1 MPSPSQPGPTTSAI
15 ILNREYNNLRLEEHM
30 RFICPE
36 CGKENNTQQEWR
48 KHLNIQH
55 NYASKTVEDFD
66 FKEIDDKYHEC
77 QICMKWV
84 ANAHQAIALL
94 QYHRFLHLPYART
107 YRCKHCPGSFT
118 RKKALCEHLYRFHN
132 GLITKM
138 DKERK
143 LQEMKKTAE
152 EQSPKNNS
160 EFYMKFVCPLCGKLF
175 QRFNIWQQHID
186 AAHSATS
193 ADLRMFR
200 IQSTKNYYCAQCC
213 QTLYDGPTKSQLQR
227 HNFTHQPHP
236 QYFQCNYCTLR
247 TSYKTELL
255 LHLIKNHREIYE
267 KYKEFIKKPLE
278 WGGQADKEVV
288 RELDLILNE
297 NPQQPSNPHTD
308 ILQKA
313 IQESLINLDDDI
325 DKDLKFNHETALDQ
339 SLKELDDILNSEIDP
354 NLQLKTNNDI
364 TTVLADSDLNDEDL
378 EILCNEMFE
387 EIPEPKDNYI
397 ATDMLA
403 KPNRKRLKLDLSAPE
418 NGLKLNE
425 SLQKEMQKYI
435 NYLCPECGDEF
446 DTQSV
451 WRIHVFEQHN
461 LANAVDTKFRPFNP
475 QKTAF
480 LCLVCYQVQRTS
492 KHSELRRHHFQHMP
506 YQAYLKCTICT
517 KTKSSKPKMLQH
529 LQYTHLKHIQQ
540 NSNSSTTRTAV
551 KNLRCFDCDKM
562 YAHQTRLDNHCRQ
575 CPQRLQPLA
584 VGQYDIEKNMKLLE
598 HLQEASRRIGKM
610 LEEEGID
617 VASMKLP
624 YK

>member
-1 MPSPSQPGPTTSAI
+1 MPTPSQPGSTTSLVI
-15 ILNREYNNLRLEEHM
+15 NREFSNTRLEEHM

-55 NYASKTVEDFD
+55 SYATKTVEDFD
-66 FKEIDDKYHEC
+66 FREIDDKYHEC

-84 ANAHQAIALL
+84 AHAHQAIALL

-107 YRCKHCPGSFT
+107 YRCRHCPGSFT

-132 GLITKM
+132 GLIVKY
-138 DKERK
+138 DKERRM
-143 LQEMKKTAE
+143 QELKRSAD

-160 EFYMKFVCPLCGKLF
+160 EFYMKFLCPLCAKMF
-175 QRFNIWQQHID
+175 NRFNIWQQHID

-213 QTLYDGPTKSQLQR
+213 QTLYDGPTKNQLQR

-236 QYFQCNYCTLR
+236 QYFQCNYCTTR
-247 TSYKTELL
+247 KSYKTEILV
-255 LHLIKNHREIYE
+255 HVIKAHRGVYE
-267 KYKEFIKKPLE
+267 KYKEYIKKPIE
-278 WGGQADKEVV
+278 WGGQADKEVI
-288 RELDLILNE
+288 RELEILLGE
-297 NPQQPSNPHTD
+297 TEAELQTD

-313 IQESLINLDDDI
+313 IQESFINLEDEV
-325 DKDLKFNHETALDQ
+325 DKDLKLNHEFALDQ

-354 NLQLKTNNDI
+354 NLQLKTSNINKIDNNRELD
-364 TTVLADSDLNDEDL
+364 DEEL

-387 EIPEPKDNYI
+387 EIPEVCDNNNMKQ
-397 ATDMLA
+397 DSLA
-403 KPNRKRLKLDLSAPE
+403 KPNRKRLKLDLSSPE
-418 NGLKLNE
+418 NGLTLNE

-435 NYLCPECGDEF
+435 YYLCPECGEEF
-446 DTQSV
+446 KTQSV

-461 LANAVDTKFRPFNP
+461 LANAVETKFRPFNST
-475 QKTAF
+475 KTAF
-480 LCLVCYQVQRTS
+480 LCLVCYQVQRTA

-529 LQYTHLKHIQQ
+529 LQYSHLKEIQQ
-540 NSNSSTTRTAV
+540 NSNSLSFSPKTLV
-551 KNLRCFDCDKM
+551 KNLRCFDCDKL
-562 YAHQTRLDNHCRQ
+562 YAHPARFETHCRQ

-584 VGQYDIEKNMKLLE
+584 VGQYNIEKNMKLLE
-598 HLQEASRRIGKM
+598 HLRNASRRIGRL
-610 LEEEGID
+610 LEEEGVD
-617 VASMKLP
+617 VSSMKLP
-624 YK
+624 FK

>member
-1 MPSPSQPGPTTSAI
+1 MPSTQPSMENAVSF
-15 ILNREYNNLRLEEHM
+15 NRECNNPRLEEHM

-55 NYASKTVEDFD
+55 SYATKTVEDFD

-118 RKKALCEHLYRFHN
+118 RKKALCEHLFRFHN
-132 GLITKM
+132 GLIAKL
-138 DKERK
+138 DNERK
-143 LQEMKKTAE
+143 LQELKRTND
-152 EQSPKNNS
+152 EQSPQHNS
-160 EFYMKFVCPLCGKLF
+160 EFYMKFVCPLCGKTF
-175 QRFNIWQQHID
+175 NRFNIWQQHID
-186 AAHSATS
+186 AAHSGTS
-193 ADLRMFR
+193 VDLRLFR

-213 QTLYDGPTKSQLQR
+213 QTLYDAPSKAQLQR
-227 HNFTHQPHP
+227 HSFTHLPHP
-236 QYFQCNYCTLR
+236 LYFQCVYCKIGK
-247 TSYKTELL
+247 SYKSEVL
-255 LHLIKNHREIYE
+255 LHVIKSHAEEYE
-267 KYKEFIKKPLE
+267 KYKEYIRKPVE
-278 WGGQADKEVV
+278 WGGQASKDVIK
-288 RELDLILNE
+288 ELDLILGT
-297 NPQQPSNPHTD
+297 QPAKQTD

-313 IQESLINLDDDI
+313 IQDSFINLEEEI
-325 DKDLKFNHETALDQ
+325 DKDLKYQHEVALDQ

-354 NLQLKTNNDI
+354 NLQLRTNASVSENEI
-364 TTVLADSDLNDEDL
+364 DEEEL
-378 EILCNEMFE
+378 EVICNEMFE
-387 EIPEPKDNYI
+387 EIIEQPINPVTESL
-397 ATDMLA
+397 T
-403 KPNRKRLKLDLSAPE
+403 KPNRKRLKLDLTAPE
-418 NGLKLNE
+418 NGLKLND

-435 NYLCPECGDEF
+435 NYLCPECGNEF
-446 DTQSV
+446 ESQSV
-451 WRIHVFEQHN
+451 WRSHVFEQHN
-461 LANAVDTKFRPFNP
+461 LANAVDTKFRAFNA
-475 QKTAF
+475 QKTAYI
-480 LCLVCYQVQRTS
+480 CLVCYQIQRTA

-529 LQYTHLKHIQQ
+529 LQFSHLKDIQKTT
-540 NSNSSTTRTAV
+540 NAMATSTKTMV
-551 KNLRCFDCDKM
+551 KNLRCLDCDKL
-562 YAHQTRLDNHCRQ
+562 YAHQTRFETHCRQ

-598 HLQEASRRIGKM
+598 HLQNASRRIGKL